1 MSYNYSTASNK
12 STCLTLALVAL
23 TTAPA
28 SVSSS
33 AFETTAIIK
42 RGRPVLHLPSMSA
55 STEARRSGNSNP
67 QRRNTSMYH
76 CGDDNDDDAG
86 DFELIDQLPQELAAM
101 IASASAQSSSPAAA
115 PTISSSR
122 YYPTYTDGGESC
134 SAKSHSEFSSWEVSY
149 STLHECCN
157 ESFSWDY
164 DACMDRNAM
173 GEDELDLLHLLPRE
187 LAAMIVSASA
197 ESSSPAAAPTI
208 SSSRYYPT
216 YTDGGESCSAKSS
229 SSFSSWEV
237 SYDTLHTCCNESF
250 GWDYDAC
257 MSRNT
262 LRL

>member
-1 MSYNYSTASNK
+1 MSYNYSTTSA
-12 STCLTLALVAL
+12 TTLALVAL

-28 SVSSS
+28 SASSS
-33 AFETTAIIK
+33 AFETTSIIK
-42 RGRPVLHLPSMSA
+42 RARPVLHLPSMSA
-55 STEARRSGNSNP
+55 SAGASRGGNSNTS

-76 CGDDNDDDAG
+76 CGDNNEDVD

-101 IASASAQSSSPAAA
+101 IASSSAESPSPAAA

-122 YYPTYTDGGESC
+122 YYPTYTDGGQSC
-134 SAKSHSEFSSWEVSY
+134 SAKSSASFSSWEVSY
-149 STLHECCN
+149 GTLHECCN

-164 DACMDRNAM
+164 DACMDRNTL
-173 GEDELDLLHLLPRE
+173 GDDELDLLHLLPRE

-197 ESSSPAAAPTI
+197 EPSSPAAAPTI
-208 SSSRYYPT
+208 SPRRYYPT

-237 SYDTLHTCCNESF
+237 SYDTMHACCNESF

>member
-28 SVSSS
+28 SASSS
-33 AFETTAIIK
+33 AFETTSIIK
-42 RGRPVLHLPSMSA
+42 RARPVLHLPSMSA
-55 STEARRSGNSNP
+55 SAEARRGGNSNP

-76 CGDDNDDDAG
+76 CGDNNEDVD
-86 DFELIDQLPQELAAM
+86 DFELIDQLPRELAAR
-101 IASASAQSSSPAAA
+101 IASASAESSSPAAA
-115 PTISSSR
+115 PTISPRRS
-122 YYPTYTDGGESC
+122 YPAYTDGGQSC
-134 SAKSHSEFSSWEVSY
+134 SAKSSSSFSSWEVSY
-149 STLHECCN
+149 GTLHECCN

-164 DACMDRNAM
+164 DACMDRNTL

-187 LAAMIVSASA
+187 LAAMIASASA
-197 ESSSPAAAPTI
+197 ESSSPAAVPTI
-208 SSSRYYPT
+208 SPRRYYPT

-237 SYDTLHTCCNESF
+237 SYDTMHACCNESF